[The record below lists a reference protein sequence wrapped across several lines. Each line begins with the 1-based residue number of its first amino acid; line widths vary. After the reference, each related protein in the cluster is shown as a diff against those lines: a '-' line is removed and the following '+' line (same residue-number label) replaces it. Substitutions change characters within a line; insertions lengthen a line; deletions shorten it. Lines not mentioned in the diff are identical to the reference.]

1 FLTVAGAQAV
11 SACVATAD
19 DHHALSGRENV
30 RRSVQRIA
38 FAATILLREKFHGEM
53 NALEFASRDGEVTR
67 LLRTS
72 GEKDRIE
79 RRLQLFDRNADA
91 DMRVGDE
98 AHAFGNHLL
107 DAAIDEMF
115 LQLEVGNA
123 IAQQATD
130 AVSFLVNHNL
140 VSCPAQL
147 LGCG

>member
-1 FLTVAGAQAV
+1 AQTV

-19 DHHALSGRENV
+19 DHHALSGRKNV
-30 RRSVQRIA
+30 SRSVQRIA
-38 FAATILLREKFHGEM
+38 LAAAILLREKFHGEM
-53 NALEFASRDGEVTR
+53 NALQFASRDGEVAR

-107 DAAIDEMF
+107 DAAIDEI
-115 LQLEVGNA
+115 NRK
-123 IAQQATD
+123 
-130 AVSFLVNHNL
+130 
-140 VSCPAQL
+140 
-147 LGCG
+147 